1 MSASAT
7 DSGIGASAGADSRVG
22 ASASAGAGLAE
33 SIGTHVARRG
43 SVASTLRGL
52 PVGRPYQI
60 FLGNPRS
67 TVQSA
72 IADAEI
78 AAAAAEAAAHRVYVH
93 SAYTVNLCRAGSG
106 AQLARTVELAV
117 AIGCRGVVVHVGKSL
132 GRPVAEALAEMR
144 ANLLVAAAAAT
155 ADCPLLLETP
165 AGQGTEL
172 LTGADDFIDFVRAC
186 APAAAR
192 VPAASAQ
199 SGAQLGAQLGAGTLA
214 ICVDTCHVF
223 AAGHDPVAYMG
234 RALASGLLR
243 LVHFNDS
250 ATALGSRVDRH
261 AAPGQGHIGAAA
273 LAEVARVCQEANRCR
288 IGAAGAHSARIGA
301 IEDAPLLS
309 NFIIDLIVE

>member
-1 MSASAT
+1 MT
-7 DSGIGASAGADSRVG
+7 PVCN
-22 ASASAGAGLAE
+22 AE
-33 SIGTHVARRG
+33 SIADCIGTHVARRG
-43 SVASTLRGL
+43 SVANTLRGL
-52 PVGRPYQI
+52 PAGRPYQL

-67 TVQSA
+67 NVQSA

-78 AAAAAEAAAHRVYVH
+78 AAAAEAAAAHRVYVH

-186 APAAAR
+186 A
-192 VPAASAQ
+192 AS
-199 SGAQLGAQLGAGTLA
+199 SSSSSSSPSSPSPL
-214 ICVDTCHVF
+214 
-223 AAGHDPVAYMG
+223 
-234 RALASGLLR
+234 S
-243 LVHFNDS
+243 DS
-250 ATALGSRVDRH
+250 S
-261 AAPGQGHIGAAA
+261 PPIM
-273 LAEVARVCQEANRCR
+273 
-288 IGAAGAHSARIGA
+288 SF
-301 IEDAPLLS
+301 S
-309 NFIIDLIVE
+309 S

>member
-1 MSASAT
+1 MADADGGVVPNSDA
-7 DSGIGASAGADSRVG
+7 DGGIADGGVADG
-22 ASASAGAGLAE
+22 GV
-33 SIGTHVARRG
+33 GTHVARRG
-43 SVASTLRGL
+43 SVANTLRDL

-67 TVQSA
+67 NVQAA
-72 IADAEI
+72 IAPAEI
-78 AAAAAEAAAHRVYVH
+78 AAAAAVAAAHRIYVH

-132 GRPVAEALAEMR
+132 GRPIAEALAEMR

-186 APAAAR
+186 AGVPSPVGAAGASTSAPAA
-192 VPAASAQ
+192 PA
-199 SGAQLGAQLGAGTLA
+199 GALA

-223 AAGHDPVAYMG
+223 AAGHDPVAYVG
-234 RALASGLLR
+234 RALTSGLLR

-250 ATALGSRVDRH
+250 ATALGSCVDRH
-261 AAPGQGHIGAAA
+261 AAPGRGHIGAKA
-273 LAEVARVCQEANRCR
+273 LAEVARRCQEANRGQNANR
-288 IGAAGAHSARIGA
+288 GQTVYP
-301 IEDAPLLS
+301 APIVDLL
-309 NFIIDLIVE
+309 VE